1 MVLSR
6 ETGGMEMAKLD
17 SDEIRRQAQKELDE
31 EAFKAAVFKEK
42 TRILQKRTF
51 WARIFP
57 WRIRIIRV

>member
-1 MVLSR
+1 
-6 ETGGMEMAKLD
+6 MAKLD